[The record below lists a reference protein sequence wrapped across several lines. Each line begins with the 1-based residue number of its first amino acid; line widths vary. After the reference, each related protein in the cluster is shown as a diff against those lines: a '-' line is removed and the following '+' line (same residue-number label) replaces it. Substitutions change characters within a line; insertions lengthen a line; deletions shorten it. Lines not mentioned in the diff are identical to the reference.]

1 MKKPSTVLKL
11 SLQVLAAE
19 HNLFPNGVKDAA
31 NKLHSL
37 LKIVHEKQEK
47 FGLTNALVEDLCIDL
62 DNNFPSESEI
72 KNWFTYDEDFSGLI
86 MYLKDGNKYP
96 VSIRINRSIDLS
108 YGHQYHDN
116 RDLIK
121 NINETKNE
129 DDKAKLMDQLKN
141 NLPNK
146 KN

>member
-1 MKKPSTVLKL
+1 MNKLSNVLKL

-37 LKIVHEKQEK
+37 LKIVHEKQDK
-47 FGLTNALVEDLCIDL
+47 FGLTNALVEDLCIVL

-72 KNWFTYDEDFSGLI
+72 KIWFTYDEDFSGLV

-96 VSIRINRSIDLS
+96 IYKS
-108 YGHQYHDN
+108 
-116 RDLIK
+116 
-121 NINETKNE
+121 
-129 DDKAKLMDQLKN
+129 A
-141 NLPNK
+141 
-146 KN
+146 